1 MVLHGRRPGRTGTRE
16 QVKAAIANDAQLA
29 QKLTD
34 AIMAKCTAV
43 DGSVCAV
50 NLRIWWRKLHLQWDT
65 KQKEKENMKDYTHIC
80 IVLDASG
87 SMASIEGD
95 TKGSFNS
102 FIKAQKAAGGKTV
115 FDLYQF
121 SDEVKRLVEHVDL
134 ATFGDDLMASYKC
147 SGCTALNDAVC
158 IAIDTLGQELAAM
171 KEEDRPENVLMVIIT
186 DGFENASR
194 KFTSKDVKDRITHQ
208 TEKYNWE
215 FQYLAANQ
223 DAFASGAE
231 LGITKDN
238 CANFVASPSGM
249 VHTCA
254 LMCDRATQMRNRKNK
269 KH

>member
-1 MVLHGRRPGRTGTRE
+1 
-16 QVKAAIANDAQLA
+16 
-29 QKLTD
+29 
-34 AIMAKCTAV
+34 
-43 DGSVCAV
+43 
-50 NLRIWWRKLHLQWDT
+50 
-65 KQKEKENMKDYTHIC
+65 MKDYTHIC

-87 SMASIEGD
+87 SMSSIEDD

-102 FIKAQKAAGGKTV
+102 FIKAQREAGGKTV

-134 ATFGDDLMASYKC
+134 ATFRDDLMASYNC

-194 KFTSKDVKDRITHQ
+194 KFTSKDVKDRIKHQ

-223 DAFASGAE
+223 DAFASGAD
-231 LGITKDN
+231 LGIAQDN
-238 CANFVASPSGM
+238 CVNFSASAAGM
-249 VHTCA
+249 VQVCA
-254 LMCDRATQMRNRKNK
+254 SMCDRATQVRNRNK
-269 KH
+269 KK

>member
-1 MVLHGRRPGRTGTRE
+1 
-16 QVKAAIANDAQLA
+16 
-29 QKLTD
+29 
-34 AIMAKCTAV
+34 
-43 DGSVCAV
+43 
-50 NLRIWWRKLHLQWDT
+50 
-65 KQKEKENMKDYTHIC
+65 MKDYTHIC

-87 SMASIEGD
+87 SMSSIEDD

-102 FIKAQKAAGGKTV
+102 FIKAQREAGGKTV

-134 ATFGDDLMASYKC
+134 ATFKDDLMARYNC

-158 IAIDTLGQELAAM
+158 IAIDTLGKELAAM

-194 KFTSKDVKDRITHQ
+194 QFSSKDVKDRIKHQ

-223 DAFASGAE
+223 DAFASGAD
-231 LGITKDN
+231 LGIAKDN
-238 CANFVASPSGM
+238 CVNFAASAAGM
-249 VHTCA
+249 VQVCA
-254 LMCDRATQMRNRKNK
+254 SMCDRATQVRNRSRKKN
-269 KH
+269 

>member
-1 MVLHGRRPGRTGTRE
+1 
-16 QVKAAIANDAQLA
+16 
-29 QKLTD
+29 
-34 AIMAKCTAV
+34 
-43 DGSVCAV
+43 
-50 NLRIWWRKLHLQWDT
+50 
-65 KQKEKENMKDYTHIC
+65 MKDYTHIC

-87 SMASIEGD
+87 SMSSIEDD
-95 TKGSFNS
+95 TKVSFNS
-102 FIKAQKAAGGKTV
+102 FIKAQREAGGKTV

-134 ATFGDDLMASYKC
+134 ATFKDDLMASYNC

-194 KFTSKDVKDRITHQ
+194 KFTSKDVKDRIKHQ

-223 DAFASGAE
+223 DAFASGAD
-231 LGITKDN
+231 LGIAQDN
-238 CANFVASPSGM
+238 CVNFSASAAGM
-249 VHTCA
+249 VQVCA
-254 LMCDRATQMRNRKNK
+254 SMCDRATQVRNRNK
-269 KH
+269 KK